1 MFGNAFGWP
10 HLLIILVILLLL
22 FGAPKLPALAKS
34 IATSMKIFRTEMGP
48 NQSGG
53 SANGSSAAPGT
64 GTTTNNTSTDGTT
77 PPSSTDYPPKQ

>member
-34 IATSMKIFRTEMGP
+34 IAQSMKIFRTEMGP
-48 NQSGG
+48 NAS
-53 SANGSSAAPGT
+53 SNGSSAAPST
-64 GTTTNNTSTDGTT
+64 GTTNPSNDDTTGTTGPSTDL
-77 PPSSTDYPPKQ
+77 PPKP

>member
-48 NQSGG
+48 H
-53 SANGSSAAPGT
+53 NGSTPTNGSTAAPAPGT
-64 GTTTNNTSTDGTT
+64 THATSTDDVAG
-77 PPSSTDYPPKQ
+77 PSSTDLPPKL

>member
-34 IATSMKIFRTEMGP
+34 IAQSMKIFRTEMGP
-48 NQSGG
+48 NHDK
-53 SANGSSAAPGT
+53 SADASTAASAAPT
-64 GTTTNNTSTDGTT
+64 QTVADTTVQPTAT
-77 PPSSTDYPPKQ
+77 STDYPPKQ